1 VAANA
6 EKLDTYIDYQRDYT
20 FDYFAFKTLEKAYLL
35 RVDGVVVERPQCMFM
50 RVAIG
55 IHKEDI
61 DAALITYWHMSNKF
75 FTHATPTLFNAGT
88 PNNQMSSC
96 FLLHL
101 KDDTIDG
108 IYATLRQCANISSE
122 AGGIGLSIH
131 NVRARGSYM
140 HSSHGSANGLVP
152 MIRVFNATARFC
164 DQGAGKRPGA
174 FAMYLEPWHAEVYE
188 FLELK
193 KNTGTEELRARD
205 LFYALWIPDL
215 FMHRVEQDK
224 MWSLFCPMEAPGLSD
239 CYGEDFNKLYESY
252 EAAGKARKSIR
263 ARDLWFSILDSQME
277 NGIPY
282 MLYKDACNAKS
293 NQKNLGVIKC
303 SNLCTEI
310 IQYSSPEEVCDNP
323 SMPHTCILCRVS
335 WFHANKDAISELLC
349 THTHTHTH
357 TNTVCTLLT
366 AHARAEHAL
375 CKPDFVCLH
384 ASQKFPHVN
393 TRAHIHTVPHY

>member
-1 VAANA
+1 MLISNVNTVLSPKNALAERKCPKIADDVAEIVAANA
-6 EKLDTYIDYQRDYT
+6 ERLDSNMKFHLDYT

-35 RVDGVVVERPQCMFM
+35 RIDGEVVERPQCMFM

-55 IHKEDI
+55 IHKDDI
-61 DAALITYWHMSNKF
+61 DAALETYLHMANKC

-96 FLLHL
+96 FLLQL

-122 AGGIGLSIH
+122 AGGIGISIH

-140 HSSHGSANGLVP
+140 QSSHGTANGLVP
-152 MIRVFNATARFC
+152 MIRVFNSTARFC

-188 FLELK
+188 FLDLK

-215 FMHRVEQDK
+215 FMQRVYDDK
-224 MWSLFCPMEAPGLSD
+224 MWSLFCPVEAPGLSD
-239 CYGEDFNKLYESY
+239 CYGEEFVKLYESY
-252 EAAGKARKSIR
+252 EAAGKARKAVR
-263 ARDLWFSILDSQME
+263 ARDLWFSILDSQTE
-277 NGIPY
+277 CGTPY
-282 MLYKDACNAKS
+282 MLYKDAANAKS

-310 IQYSSPEEVCDNP
+310 IQHSSPQEV
-323 SMPHTCILCRVS
+323 HGIL
-335 WFHANKDAISELLC
+335 
-349 THTHTHTH
+349 
-357 TNTVCTLLT
+357 
-366 AHARAEHAL
+366 
-375 CKPDFVCLH
+375 P
-384 ASQKFPHVN
+384 
-393 TRAHIHTVPHY
+393 